1 MLHRL
6 VEPSSV
12 APQGPVVKA
21 LPFPWAASEAP
32 AYLFT
37 LPYILLWKHQ
47 ELRTSLPCI
56 SFRDIWRE
64 LIATAIT
71 WITNRI
77 QTGRRSR
84 GKGKGKKSTTTS
96 NTEILI
102 STKQKSIWVILHS
115 ANMQKVSAAALQKGW
130 LGRAW
135 AAAGASHSFVRQ
147 IHPFSG
153 ETSTK
158 DISNCCGMP
167 AAPFH
172 STDLPSRHAAHSHVE
187 PSDLLA
193 RGQTSLKLIF
203 KYFHCRYIQ

>member
-1 MLHRL
+1 MSCLRSTCIL
-6 VEPSSV
+6 VHTVIYPTLK
-12 APQGPVVKA
+12 APGAKN
-21 LPFPWAASEAP
+21 L
-32 AYLFT
+32 
-37 LPYILLWKHQ
+37 
-47 ELRTSLPCI
+47 SLPCI
-56 SFRDIWRE
+56 SFWDIWRE
-64 LIATAIT
+64 LVATAIT

-158 DISNCCGMP
+158 DISNC
-167 AAPFH
+167 
-172 STDLPSRHAAHSHVE
+172 TDLPSRHAAHSHVE

-203 KYFHCRYIQ
+203 KYFHCRYIR